1 MDASHYVTCLWP
13 GLPELWFRGRWSGLP
28 AALLFAASLNF
39 LLVARWIYP
48 EWLIPSL
55 VRIACWVAVG
65 VWVMCVIRQLGRL
78 PGLLEPRL
86 TNDAADTFPAARDLY
101 LRGDLVEAEANLAQ
115 CLEIDSRDC
124 QALLLLA
131 AIYRQTGRFQ
141 AAKQTNQMLSKLETA
156 DGWWLECQ
164 TEREKL
170 QRAEEAQVAGDSD
183 TESSAA
189 GEDPTENV
197 DNPADQHQQAAA
209 AQQADI
215 KQQ

>member
-1 MDASHYVTCLWP
+1 MPTQMDASHYVTCLWP

-78 PGLLEPRL
+78 PSLLEPRL
-86 TNDAADTFPAARDLY
+86 SSDAGDLFPVARNLY
-101 LRGDLVEAEANLAQ
+101 LQGDLVEAEANLAQ
-115 CLEIDSRDC
+115 CLEIDARDC
-124 QALLLLA
+124 QALLLLS

-141 AAKQTNQMLSKLETA
+141 AAKQTNQLLSKLETA
-156 DGWWLECQ
+156 DNWWLECQ

-170 QRAEEAQVAGDSD
+170 QRAEVA
-183 TESSAA
+183 
-189 GEDPTENV
+189 
-197 DNPADQHQQAAA
+197 
-209 AQQADI
+209 QADADTQADTDSHAEGEEPAENSPEI
-215 KQQ
+215 AQNQS